1 MPPSFSIPWKTSQ
14 IFRETSSV
22 RFSMY
27 QEPPAGSTTL
37 SRLHSPSRISGQ
49 LRAMRREN
57 SSGMRTAASKGST
70 SMLSTPP
77 IMAEKAWAEPRSRL
91 TQGSTLERV
100 QKEVRACRLILAAS
114 SLPPHSLTM
123 RAQSSRRARILATSR
138 KRLAPMDTVKRMWAA
153 ASSTEMPR
161 SSMARR

>member
-1 MPPSFSIPWKTSQ
+1 MPWKNSH
-14 IFRETSSV
+14 IFREASSV
-22 RFSMY
+22 RFSRY

-57 SSGMRTAASKGST
+57 SSGMRTAASKGRT
-70 SMLSTPP
+70 SILSTPP
-77 IMAEKAWAEPRSRL
+77 MMAENAWAEPRSRL

-100 QKEVRACRLILAAS
+100 QKEVRAWSLILAAS

-123 RAQSSRRARILATSR
+123 MAQSSRKARILAISR
-138 KRLAPMDTVKRMWAA
+138 NRLAPMETVKRMCAA
-153 ASSTEMPR
+153 VSSTERPR